1 MINLLPQREREIL
14 TQEENWKL
22 ILILGI
28 IFLTFLISLA
38 LILFSIQVYISGQIE
53 AQKILFSQ
61 KEVES
66 SKVQDFQEKIKLT
79 NLSFSK
85 LNSFYQGV
93 FNGSEILEKTSG
105 ALPPGTYLTNF
116 TLSTITGEEE
126 YPAQISLSGFSPN
139 RETLLE
145 FKKNLESQELFKE
158 VYFPPSNW
166 VEPINIDFSVNFK
179 ITK

>member
-1 MINLLPQREREIL
+1 MINLLPQREKEIL
-14 TQEENWKL
+14 IQEENWKL
-22 ILILGI
+22 VLILGI
-28 IFLTFLISLA
+28 IFLAFLVSLA
-38 LILFSIQVYISGQIE
+38 LILFSIQIYISGQIE

-61 KEVES
+61 KKGES
-66 SKVQDFQEKIKLT
+66 SQIQDFQEKIKFS

-85 LNSFYQGV
+85 LNSFYQEV
-93 FNGSEILEKTSG
+93 FNGSEILEKISQ
-105 ALPPGTYLTNF
+105 ALPSGTYLTNF
-116 TLSTITGEEE
+116 TLSTVTKKEE
-126 YPAQISLSGFSPN
+126 YPVQTSLSGFSVN

>member
-1 MINLLPQREREIL
+1 MINLLPQEEKEVLI
-14 TQEENWKL
+14 QEENWKL

-38 LILFSIQVYISGQIE
+38 LILFSIQIYISGQIE
-53 AQKILFSQ
+53 AQKILFTQ
-61 KEVES
+61 KMGES
-66 SKVQDFQEKIKLT
+66 SQVQDFQEKIKLT

-85 LNSFYQGV
+85 LDSFYQGA
-93 FNGSEILEKTSG
+93 FNGSEALEKTSK
-105 ALPPGTYLTNF
+105 ALPPGSFLTNF
-116 TLSTITGEEE
+116 TLSTITEGRE

-158 VYFPPSNW
+158 IYFPPSNW
-166 VEPINIDFSVNFK
+166 VEPINIDFSVSFK
-179 ITK
+179 IIK